1 MTSNIHLDTATRGK
15 ENSGLRSKASS
26 PEPPVDQA
34 GSLSQVRLLESHLRG
49 AYMKHHRN
57 LLSVIAAAL
66 LFAVA
71 ANAQTY
77 NPLYT
82 YPQTK
87 GNNTGILPPDAMS
100 QGQDGTLYTTD
111 AYNGTHNFGTV
122 FKMTT
127 AGQPT
132 AIYNFCPQTGCLD
145 GGLPMGGV
153 ALGFDGNLYGTTQG
167 GGKHAAGTVFKVT
180 PLGTLT
186 TLWTFAN
193 GTDDS
198 VPIFAL
204 LQAQDGNLY
213 GVSLAQYNGQYG
225 AFYKVSSSGVFSV
238 LHDFT
243 FTDGSNPNL
252 PTAGTDGNF
261 YGTTYLGGSPACAGY
276 QYRCGVVYKLTPNGK
291 DTVLWN
297 FKGFYGN
304 DGALPVGVLVQ
315 GYDGNYYGATRE
327 GGNSANCGGGCG
339 AVFKITP
346 AGVLTILHNFTG
358 HPDGAYPDTGL
369 TLGTD
374 GNFYGVTSVGGKFNA
389 GALFKITPAG
399 TETILYNF
407 CSVSG
412 CTDGFN
418 PETPLVQHTNGK
430 FYGNTTGN
438 SLGGGV
444 FYSMDMGLKPF
455 AGLVTWTGKVGKT
468 VEILGQGFNGAMSV
482 SFNGVSATFSIV
494 SDTYMTA
501 TLPAGALTG
510 FVTVKTLTSTLK
522 SNRQYLVIPQITTLN
537 PTSGVV
543 GSSLT
548 ITGVSLTQA
557 TKVIIGGK
565 TASFTVN
572 SDTKVTAT
580 VPAGAKTGQAISI
593 TTAGGTATSSGK
605 LVVVPAISGFSP
617 TSGRVGTSVTITGNS
632 FTGATSVTF
641 GGVAATSYQVVSDT
655 KVTATVPTGAV
666 TGPVAITTPGGTATS
681 ATSFTVTP

>member
-1 MTSNIHLDTATRGK
+1 
-15 ENSGLRSKASS
+15 
-26 PEPPVDQA
+26 
-34 GSLSQVRLLESHLRG
+34 
-49 AYMKHHRN
+49 MKHHRN

-77 NPLYT
+77 TPLYT
-82 YPQTK
+82 YLGTNR
-87 GNNTGILPPDAMS
+87 NNTGILPPDAMS

-111 AYNGTHNFGTV
+111 AYNGANNLGSV

-132 AIYNFCPQTGCLD
+132 TVYSFCPLTGCLD
-145 GGLPMGGV
+145 GAYPMGGV

-180 PLGTLT
+180 PTGTVT

-193 GTDDS
+193 GTDES
-198 VPIFAL
+198 VPIFPL

-276 QYRCGVVYKLTPNGK
+276 QYGCGVVYKLTPAGK
-291 DTVLWN
+291 RTVLRA
-297 FKGFYGN
+297 FKGFYSS

-315 GYDGNYYGATRE
+315 GYDGNYYGTTRE

-358 HPDGAYPDTGL
+358 HPDGAYPDAGL

-374 GNFYGVTSVGGKFNA
+374 GNLYGVTSAGGKFNL

-399 TETILYNF
+399 TETVLHDF
-407 CSVSG
+407 CTVRG

-418 PETPLVQHTNGK
+418 PQTPLVQHTNGK

-444 FYSMDMGLKPF
+444 FYSMDVGLKPF

-468 VEILGQGFNGAMSV
+468 VEILGEGLNGASSV
-482 SFNGVSATFSIV
+482 SFNGVAGTFTIV

-501 TLPAGALTG
+501 TVPAGALTG
-510 FVTVKTLTSTLK
+510 PVSVKTLIGTLK
-522 SNRQYLVIPQITTLN
+522 SNRHYLVTPQIKSFT
-537 PTSGVV
+537 PTSRPVGTSVV
-543 GSSLT
+543 
-548 ITGVSLTQA
+548 ITGVSLTQT
-557 TKVIIGGK
+557 TKVVIGGK
-565 TASFTVN
+565 AASFTVN
-572 SDTKVTAT
+572 SDTQVTAT
-580 VPAGAKTGQAISI
+580 VPAGAKTGQTISI

-605 LVVVPAISGFSP
+605 LVVVPVISSFTP
-617 TSGRVGTSVTITGNS
+617 TSGPVGTSVTVTGNS
-632 FTGATSVTF
+632 FTGTTSVTF
-641 GGVAATSYQVVSDT
+641 GSVTAGSYQVISDA
-655 KVTATVPTGAV
+655 KVTAVVPTGAL
-666 TGPVAITTPGGTATS
+666 TGPIAVTTPGGTATS